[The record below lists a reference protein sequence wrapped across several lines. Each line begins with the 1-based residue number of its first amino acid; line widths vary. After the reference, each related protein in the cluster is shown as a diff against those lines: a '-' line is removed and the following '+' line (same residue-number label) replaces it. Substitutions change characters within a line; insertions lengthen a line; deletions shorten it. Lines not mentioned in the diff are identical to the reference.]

1 MKYDDMEQLLFCTAE
16 ECGEVTQACMKIAR
30 FGYTDDKHDRLLE
43 EIGDLQ
49 CMINLFVENE
59 IFTQQEIEYNA
70 VNKRYKLMK
79 YTPEIIQEDVGI

>member
-43 EIGDLQ
+43 ELGDLQ

-59 IFTQQEIEYNA
+59 VFTQQEIEYNA
-70 VNKRYKLMK
+70 AKKRYKLMK
-79 YTPEIIQEDVGI
+79 YTPEIIPKDI